1 MEKQLNY
8 YIQKHLHPYLCEYQK
23 AHSTQQALLA
33 VIESLKQNLENKC
46 FGEAILIDLS
56 KGFDTLNHELLIAK
70 LHAYGFD
77 QSPQKLLH
85 SYFSNRWCWAKV
97 NEKNRFL
104 G

>member
-33 VIESLKQNLENKC
+33 VIEILKQNLENKC

-85 SYFSNRWCWAKV
+85 SYFSNR
-97 NEKNRFL
+97 
-104 G
+104 